1 MEEEKKG
8 KQYWDWG
15 WARSILFAIVV
26 AFLIRAYIL
35 TPVLVE
41 GASMEPTLHDHEKI
55 IVSKTIS
62 WIGEIHRGDIVIIKD
77 DEVKINY
84 VKRVIGLPGE
94 TIKMK
99 DDVLFVN
106 GKEIREPYLDD
117 YKKTANQLGS
127 RLTGD
132 FGPIEVPKDHY
143 FVMGDNRPHS
153 MDSRTDSLDTLGFIE
168 TDRIIGKSKFVLFP
182 FKNIRIT
189 K

>member
-1 MEEEKKG
+1 MEKE

-15 WARSILFAIVV
+15 WVRSILFAIVV
-26 AFLIRAYIL
+26 ALLIRAYIL

-77 DEVKINY
+77 DEAKINY

-94 TIKMK
+94 TIEMK
-99 DDVLFVN
+99 DDVLFVDGN
-106 GKEIREPYLDD
+106 EIREPYLDA
-117 YKKTANQLGS
+117 YKEAANQLGS

-132 FGPIEVPKDHY
+132 FGPIKVPKDHY
-143 FVMGDNRPHS
+143 FVMGDNRPQS

-168 TDRIIGKSKFVLFP
+168 TDRIIGKSKFVLSP
-182 FKNIRIT
+182 FKNIRLT